1 MIVQDGLTKF
11 VLSASKQTCLLETR
25 IVGRILHETC
35 NISHQMTSR
44 QIDSYDVRILDALQ
58 KDGSLGNNKLAEMVH
73 LSASQCSRRRAALE
87 AAGFIEGY
95 RACLNAHALGL
106 KLHAIV
112 RLNLKSHDDGSDK
125 SLSNWLTSQPEIQ
138 SAFSLSGDA
147 DYILTVRV
155 EDLDTFSHFIHEK
168 LLRQPQIAQVR
179 SEFVLKTLKDNPAL
193 QVRVKG

>member
-1 MIVQDGLTKF
+1 
-11 VLSASKQTCLLETR
+11 
-25 IVGRILHETC
+25 
-35 NISHQMTSR
+35 MTSK

-58 KDGSLGNNKLAEMVH
+58 KDGSLGNNQLAEIVH

-87 AAGFIEGY
+87 AAGIIEGY
-95 RACLNAHALGL
+95 RARLNAHSLGL

-112 RLNLKSHDDGSDK
+112 RLNMKNHDDGSDRI
-125 SLSNWLTSQPEIQ
+125 LSNWLSSQPEIQ

-155 EDLDTFSHFIHEK
+155 EDLEVFSHFIHEK
-168 LLRQPQIAQVR
+168 LLKQPQIAQVR

-193 QVRVKG
+193 QIRADA